1 MVATYREPVR
11 GWIDN
16 VYGPT
21 GIIVGA
27 GTGILHTYYLNS
39 NIVTDIIPVDIVVNA
54 LICATKNTATKRSV
68 FFLNIPT
75 YIFFLFVV

>member
-1 MVATYREPVR
+1 MIGTYREPVR

-27 GTGILHTYYLNS
+27 GTGVLHTYYLDS
-39 NIVTDIIPVDIVVNA
+39 SIVTNIIPVDIVVNA
-54 LICATKNTATKRSV
+54 LICAAKETATANV
-68 FFLNIPT
+68 
-75 YIFFLFVV
+75 

>member
-1 MVATYREPVR
+1 VVGTYREPVR

-21 GIIVGA
+21 GIVVGA
-27 GTGILHTYYLNS
+27 GTGVLHTYYLDS

-54 LICATKNTATKRSV
+54 LICATKETATTNV
-68 FFLNIPT
+68 
-75 YIFFLFVV
+75 

>member
-1 MVATYREPVR
+1 LNFAGLPVVIFRPAVVIPTYAEPVV

-27 GTGILHTYYLNS
+27 GTGILRVLRCDEEIHAE
-39 NIVTDIIPVDIVVNA
+39 IVPVDMCCNSMLA
-54 LICATKNTATKRSV
+54 CAWDVSQNS
-68 FFLNIPT
+68 
-75 YIFFLFVV
+75 

>member
-1 MVATYREPVR
+1 VVGTYREPVR

-21 GIIVGA
+21 GIVVGA
-27 GTGILHTYYLNS
+27 GTGVLHTYYLDS

-54 LICATKNTATKRSV
+54 LICATYKTAISR
-68 FFLNIPT
+68 
-75 YIFFLFVV
+75 

>member
-1 MVATYREPVR
+1 MILFFSVVATYREPVR

-27 GTGILHTYYLNS
+27 GTGVLHYYYGDP
-39 NIVTDIIPVDIVVNA
+39 NITTDIVPVDITVNA
-54 LICATKNTATKRSV
+54 LICAAKETATNR
-68 FFLNIPT
+68 
-75 YIFFLFVV
+75 